1 MKKFKSFFLG
11 IASFVIVNQITNEK
25 SYSDINTN
33 SLINM
38 FCLENV
44 KYEISKANLKYD
56 EEFGKEVCNC
66 YIENISNNKSHEN
79 SISECKKESKN
90 KFNL

>member
-1 MKKFKSFFLG
+1 MKKSKLLFLA
-11 IASFVIVNQITNEK
+11 ITSYVIVNLIMSDK
-25 SYSDINTN
+25 SHSDVNTN
-33 SLINM
+33 SLIKM

-44 KYEISKANLKYD
+44 KYEISKANLKFDD
-56 EEFGKEVCNC
+56 EFAKSVCNC